1 MKTVLIT
8 GSEGFTGR
16 NLRAHLDR
24 MTNLEVLGFDRD
36 DPIVA
41 LAERASKADFIFHLA
56 GVNRPKD
63 PVEFD
68 NGNRGLTGKLVEILV
83 SSGRRIPLLVS
94 SSIQAERD
102 NPYGKSKLG
111 AEEVVRSYSART
123 GAQVFLFR
131 LPNVFGKWCRPNYN
145 SVVATWCYNAA
156 HDLPMRIDD
165 PATELKL
172 VYIDDVCNAFLEA
185 FDGRAILDAEGF
197 CHVSTVYSKALGGI
211 ACLLESFKAS
221 RKSLVMPSLEDDFAR
236 RLYATWLSYIP
247 EAEFGYPLEMKRD
260 DRGWLAE
267 FIKSP
272 AFGQLFISTTNPGV
286 TRGNHWHHTK
296 VEKFLVVAGQ
306 ASIRLR
312 KIDGD
317 HSVEYMVS
325 GDELRVVDIPVG
337 YTHSITNI
345 GDDELV
351 TLFWADEIFNP
362 LAQDTYSLE
371 V

>member
-1 MKTVLIT
+1 M
-8 GSEGFTGR
+8 
-16 NLRAHLDR
+16 
-24 MTNLEVLGFDRD
+24 
-36 DPIVA
+36 
-41 LAERASKADFIFHLA
+41 
-56 GVNRPKD
+56 
-63 PVEFD
+63 
-68 NGNRGLTGKLVEILV
+68 
-83 SSGRRIPLLVS
+83 
-94 SSIQAERD
+94 Q
-102 NPYGKSKLG
+102 
-111 AEEVVRSYSART
+111 
-123 GAQVFLFR
+123 
-131 LPNVFGKWCRPNYN
+131 
-145 SVVATWCYNAA
+145 
-156 HDLPMRIDD
+156 
-165 PATELKL
+165 
-172 VYIDDVCNAFLEA
+172 
-185 FDGRAILDAEGF
+185 
-197 CHVSTVYSKALGGI
+197 
-211 ACLLESFKAS
+211 
-221 RKSLVMPSLEDDFAR
+221 
-236 RLYATWLSYIP
+236 
-247 EAEFGYPLEMKRD
+247 
-260 DRGWLAE
+260 